1 MINDNIFPI
10 KTATACQ
17 FKWSWS
23 TIFLSKGTTTSCHRC
38 NHWEFDL
45 DTLKDFHNLPGKIA
59 DREKMLDGLWPGNG
73 CEYCKKIE
81 DAGGSSERTAWINKK
96 DLIPPEILAGDMKA
110 TKVTP
115 RLLEVYFT
123 NVCNQACVYCTPQFS
138 SQIEAELR
146 KHGKISANPSYM
158 NHPSI
163 GDNYPLYLQKFWEW
177 MEEHGSELYEFQI
190 LGGEPLYQKE
200 FEQCLN
206 FFDKHPNPNLI
217 MRIFSNL
224 KHDEE
229 KFKKKIQKVNDLIAN
244 KKIRELHIVASQDC
258 WGPQAEYAR
267 YGMNLKNWEANI
279 RYCLSQGVP
288 VNIHMTI
295 SALTIPTL
303 GDFIDKI
310 YSLRK
315 EYKAGLWI
323 SSNTIVN
330 PECLDPYIFGDKIAF
345 YLEDV
350 LTKLTDPNDKQQ
362 KECLEGILAGMKSS
376 KVNTKQVNDFKN
388 YLDEIDR
395 RRNTNWRILY
405 PVISDIAETIILPVE
420 APIQCVN
427 L

>member
-1 MINDNIFPI
+1 MSDDVIFPI
-10 KTATACQ
+10 KTATSCQ

-23 TIFLSKGTTTSCHRC
+23 TIFLSKGTSTSCHRC

-45 DTLKDFHNLPGKIA
+45 STIKDFHNLPGKVG

-73 CEYCKKIE
+73 CEYCKKVE

-96 DLIPPEILAGDMKA
+96 DLIPPEILAGDLKA

-123 NVCNQACVYCTPQFS
+123 NVCNQACTYCTPQFS
-138 SQIEAELR
+138 SVIEAEYK
-146 KHGKISANPSYM
+146 KHGPIAANPSYM
-158 NHPSI
+158 IHKSV
-163 GDNYPLYLQKFWEW
+163 DNYPLYLQKFWEW
-177 MEEHGSELYEFQI
+177 MVENSHHLYEFQT
-190 LGGEPLYQKE
+190 LGGEPMYQKE
-200 FEQCLN
+200 FDQCLD

-217 MRIFSNL
+217 WRIFSNL

-229 KFKKKIQKVNDLIAN
+229 KFKKKIQKVNDLIAK
-244 KKIRELHIVASQDC
+244 KKIREFHIVASQDC

-267 YGMNLKNWEANI
+267 YGMDSKNWETNL

-295 SALTIPTL
+295 SAITVPTL

-310 YSLRK
+310 YSLRQ

-323 SSNTIVN
+323 SSNTIVR

-345 YLEDV
+345 YLEEAIS
-350 LTKLTDPNDKQQ
+350 KITDPNDKEQ
-362 KECLEGILAGMKSS
+362 KECLEGILKGM
-376 KVNTKQVNDFKN
+376 NTSTLNVPQVIAFEK
-388 YLDEIDR
+388 YLDAIDL
-395 RRNTNWRILY
+395 RRNTNWRKLY
-405 PVISDIAETIILPVE
+405 PVISDIVKDVTENIIGTG
-420 APIQCVN
+420 
-427 L
+427 